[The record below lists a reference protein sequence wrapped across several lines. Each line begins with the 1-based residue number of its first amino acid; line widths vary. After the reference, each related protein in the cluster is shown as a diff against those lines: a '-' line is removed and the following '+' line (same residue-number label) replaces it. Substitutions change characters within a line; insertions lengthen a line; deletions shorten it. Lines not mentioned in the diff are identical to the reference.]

1 MINRISEIP
10 FWGPEEQIRRFVN
23 QHDQP
28 NPDGTHSEGQSQQTI
43 TQQRIENLDEIYQ
56 KQLIWSYG
64 LKNVDDAYFYQDWCP
79 IGDPKLQPTG
89 YSDDPKWQMDLW
101 GEAAENL
108 QRSTNRSFDYKDFVG
123 YQKSNLRRDE
133 MVQRYDASED
143 VHAKAANA
151 EVGADDDTDLDIDTL
166 RHNIMWSY
174 LEVSEWL
181 GGGATAYGSHNGYV
195 SRKMS
200 LAWLFNAIKALI
212 NWKLANQDKWAEKD
226 IYPLSVN
233 SPSHPDNPGHNE
245 RFLEGNEESD
255 CQIAYADDE
264 SLDQSGGCCDP
275 ANLKM
280 VRAKD
285 PQNHGTLKVRGNEW
299 HYGERAY
306 FYTHNSFVGECRFF
320 HNARFLGQATFDKE
334 INGTAMRSRW
344 ADLAEY
350 KEADKQYEPGTLVM
364 FGGEREITLS
374 DGRTCHAIVTTKPG
388 LVLNSGK
395 KRGKTMV
402 GIALVGT
409 VPVNVCESD
418 IKKFDK
424 LVPSTKFKGYARRRR
439 WYDFFKKTIGIALS
453 DAEGGQVQCMTKME
467 F

>member
-1 MINRISEIP
+1 MLEFWAKAYFGKEYSQDIP
-10 FWGPEEQIRRFVN
+10 SQDLPAYREFLNDLTVN
-23 QHDQP
+23 YLV
-28 NPDGTHSEGQSQQTI
+28 SQQSL

-108 QRSTNRSFDYKDFVG
+108 QRSMDRSFNYREFVG
-123 YQKSNLRRDE
+123 YQKSLLRRDE
-133 MVQRYDASED
+133 MVQEYDATQD
-143 VHAKAANA
+143 VQALEQPEN
-151 EVGADDDTDLDIDTL
+151 DDTDLDVDTL
-166 RHNIMWSY
+166 RHNIMRSY

-181 GGGATAYGSHNGYV
+181 GDGATAYGSQNGYV

-212 NWKLANQDKWAEKD
+212 NWKLANQDKWAEED
-226 IYPLSVN
+226 INPLMVN
-233 SPSHPDNPGHNE
+233 GEGELSYVKE
-245 RFLEGNEESD
+245 RFLQSGESSTRGY
-255 CQIAYADDE
+255 QYEDE
-264 SLDQSGGCCDP
+264 LSLDQASGYCARQP
-275 ANLKM
+275 R

-285 PQNHGTLKVRGNEW
+285 PEKNGTLKVRGNEW

-306 FYTHNSFVGECRFF
+306 FYTHNAFIGECRFF

-344 ADLAEY
+344 ADLAEF
-350 KEADKQYEPGTLVM
+350 KEADGKYEPGTLVM

-374 DGRTCHAIVTTKPG
+374 DGHTCHAIVTTKPG

-409 VPVNVCESD
+409 VPVNVCESN

-424 LVPSTKFKGYARRRR
+424 LVPSTKSRGYARRRR